1 MTLSWI
7 PKPPERAARIASE
20 AAQRVQVD
28 EESLRPA
35 VRELMR
41 TRPDDFIW
49 IAAEESALSLLRD
62 SWTDE
67 LSDEIVRALGAVHEQ
82 RLAEAESVLEALDDL
97 EEHGRD
103 SWAAKAVLANFAFN
117 IAYDIVDEDGV

>member
-41 TRPDDFIW
+41 RGLKLERVDD
-49 IAAEESALSLLRD
+49 A
-62 SWTDE
+62 
-67 LSDEIVRALGAVHEQ
+67 
-82 RLAEAESVLEALDDL
+82 LEA
-97 EEHGRD
+97 
-103 SWAAKAVLANFAFN
+103 VLGLF
-117 IAYDIVDEDGV
+117 